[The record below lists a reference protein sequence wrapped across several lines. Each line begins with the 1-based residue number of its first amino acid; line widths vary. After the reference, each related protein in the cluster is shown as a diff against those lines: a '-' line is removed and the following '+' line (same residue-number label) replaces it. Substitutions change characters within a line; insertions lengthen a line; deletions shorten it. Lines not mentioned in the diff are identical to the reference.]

1 MEHVEIT
8 KAEYER
14 LTRIEKI
21 VVHALAQ
28 QTQHAHQAQQSLS
41 TQKTSPGGVFFI
53 CGTQGPEDENGLP
66 EKILV
71 SPGSGLDGFAVY
83 TRTVEYSTPSY

>member
-1 MEHVEIT
+1 MENMEHVEIT

-28 QTQHAHQAQQSLS
+28 KTQHAHQAQQSLS
-41 TQKTSPGGVFFI
+41 TQKTGPSAVFFI

-66 EKILV
+66 EKNL
-71 SPGSGLDGFAVY
+71 SFSGI
-83 TRTVEYSTPSY
+83 RS

>member
-1 MEHVEIT
+1 MENMEHVEIT

-14 LTRIEKI
+14 LSRIEKI

-28 QTQHAHQAQQSLS
+28 Q
-41 TQKTSPGGVFFI
+41 KTSPSAVFFI

-83 TRTVEYSTPSY
+83 TRTSEYSTPSY

>member
-1 MEHVEIT
+1 MENMEHVEIT

-21 VVHALAQ
+21 VVD
-28 QTQHAHQAQQSLS
+28 TLS
-41 TQKTSPGGVFFI
+41 TQKTSTSAVFFI
-53 CGTQGPEDENGLP
+53 CGAQGPEDENGLP

-83 TRTVEYSTPSY
+83 TRTAEYSPPSY

>member
-21 VVHALAQ
+21 VVHSLAQ
-28 QTQHAHQAQQSLS
+28 QD
-41 TQKTSPGGVFFI
+41 SPSAVFFI

-83 TRTVEYSTPSY
+83 TRTTEYSTPSY

>member
-1 MEHVEIT
+1 MENMEHVEIT

-21 VVHALAQ
+21 VVHTLAQ
-28 QTQHAHQAQQSLS
+28 QT
-41 TQKTSPGGVFFI
+41 SPAGVFFI

>member
-1 MEHVEIT
+1 MENMEHVEIT

-21 VVHALAQ
+21 VVHTLAQ
-28 QTQHAHQAQQSLS
+28 QT
-41 TQKTSPGGVFFI
+41 SPSAVFFI

-83 TRTVEYSTPSY
+83 TRTSEYSTPSY

>member
-14 LTRIEKI
+14 LTRNEKI
-21 VVHALAQ
+21 VVHSLA
-28 QTQHAHQAQQSLS
+28 
-41 TQKTSPGGVFFI
+41 QKTSPGGVFFI

-71 SPGSGLDGFAVY
+71 SPGSALDGFAVY
-83 TRTVEYSTPSY
+83 TRTTEYSTPSY

>member
-1 MEHVEIT
+1 MENVEIT
-8 KAEYER
+8 KEEHER

-28 QTQHAHQAQQSLS
+28 QAQQSQHS
-41 TQKTSPGGVFFI
+41 QGSSQPGVFFI

-71 SPGSGLDGFAVY
+71 CPGSGLDGFAVY
-83 TRTVEYSTPSY
+83 SKTSGFSAPSY

>member
-1 MEHVEIT
+1 MENMEHVEIT

-21 VVHALAQ
+21 VVHSLA
-28 QTQHAHQAQQSLS
+28 
-41 TQKTSPGGVFFI
+41 QKTSPSAVFFI

-83 TRTVEYSTPSY
+83 TRTTEYSTPSY

>member
-28 QTQHAHQAQQSLS
+28 
-41 TQKTSPGGVFFI
+41 KTSPAGVFFI

-83 TRTVEYSTPSY
+83 TRTSEYSTPSY

>member
-1 MEHVEIT
+1 MEYVTIT
-8 KAEYER
+8 KAEHDR
-14 LTRIEKI
+14 LTRIENI
-21 VVHALAQ
+21 VKHALAQ
-28 QTQHAHQAQQSLS
+28 QAQQSLS
-41 TQKTSPGGVFFI
+41 SQKSSPAGVFFI

-83 TRTVEYSTPSY
+83 TKTSGFSAPSY